1 MIFRRMS
8 AKEQAKPQG
17 VPPQAALREWQLW
30 LLLVVSVA
38 AMNLSHQGYS
48 DRYLF
53 TDGFMS
59 FAYMGSGWYD
69 HKDADGYGRWTDGKG
84 VITFRN
90 FGVPLGDSDFEF
102 KFDVYGDRSSLQGAL
117 PPPTVTILLDR
128 QVVGT
133 ISTKSSEQ
141 NYGKDYKLRVPA
153 SLLRAN
159 APDPEFTLL
168 STTFTPP
175 SDTRKLG
182 IRVWTASLRATSG
195 FILPPPW
202 LLLLLVLYGPVDYA
216 IERRTKSLNQALLG
230 TGLRLLLLATLSSV
244 IREIMHFYLIF
255 YIVVILL
262 LLIVV
267 WWRNQRKQRD
277 TFTELV
283 KGKTR

>member
-8 AKEQAKPQG
+8 AKEQVKPQG
-17 VPPQAALREWQLW
+17 VPPKVALHEWQLW

-38 AMNLSHQGYS
+38 AMTLSYQGYNG
-48 DRYLF
+48 RYLF
-53 TDGFMS
+53 TDGSMS

-84 VITFRN
+84 SITFRN
-90 FGVPLGDSDFEF
+90 FGVPLGDADFNF
-102 KFDVYGDRSSLQGAL
+102 KFNVYGDRSNMQGTL
-117 PPPTVTILLDR
+117 PPPTVTILLGR

-133 ISTKSSEQ
+133 ISTKSSTQ
-141 NYGKDYKLRVPA
+141 GYGKNYELSVPA

-182 IRVWTASLRATSG
+182 IKVWRAELSATSG

-202 LLLLLVLYGPVDYA
+202 LLLVLVLYGPVEYVLQ
-216 IERRTKSLNQALLG
+216 RRIASRNAALSS
-230 TGLRLLLLATLSSV
+230 TGVRLFLLVALSSSSREVIHLYFIFFIVITLLTLSV
-244 IREIMHFYLIF
+244 F
-255 YIVVILL
+255 
-262 LLIVV
+262 
-267 WWRNQRKQRD
+267 WWRKQRKQRD

-283 KGKTR
+283 KGNT